1 MTLLYADRVL
11 ETSTTTGT
19 GTLTLAGAVT
29 GYQTFVDGI
38 GDGNTCYY
46 CITDGTDWEVGR
58 GTVTYG
64 SSDTLSRDSV
74 LSSSNNGS
82 AVSWAAGTRNV
93 FCTIPASRIQ
103 LVDPDADPYDWWMDS
118 DGTDAALSG
127 GAAQFTA
134 ADKAHLTIADGTQT
148 NLDPGTSDFS
158 LAGWVKFASVAAGE
172 GCVLHKGGTD
182 ASTVGYEVYRDATTL
197 KAHLS
202 VNGVLFTATIGTVAA
217 STWYLWAVTF
227 DRNGNATGYLNGTA
241 GTPVD
246 ISAQD
251 GQTASSAT
259 DFYIGSRAGANYAGM
274 DCCCVG
280 FWDAV
285 LTAGNVTTMWNNGNP
300 LYHADLPAALTTDL
314 ISFWDCNEQVIDST
328 HDCIDKVSATGNDLS
343 FVAAELLSNTGF
355 ESLDG
360 ADDFASWTEVNS
372 GSNVVSDETTIVNAG
387 SHAAKLTRVDGNVDI
402 KQDSIITLGNAY
414 VVTCYARN
422 NGSGNCRILLGTTS
436 ATNTTWTL
444 TSSYAQ
450 YTFSTVVSATAGSNV
465 TFRNNTSPSIVYIDD
480 ASCKSSRLNTSNGP
494 ATAIASDVIG
504 TNHATLMGRT
514 AATSI
519 SDWRTDLPTLLQGK
533 RSYSLNHDGTDDYE
547 LCNVADFRSA
557 DSAGTISAWI
567 KTTNKDHYILASG
580 DTGSD
585 TRYFGFRTRAADGLL
600 QSIQRNNDTQDTC
613 IGTIAVNTGQWV
625 HVVLLSTG
633 SAYKMYV
640 NAVEDTVTAI
650 AGSNT
655 GDWFADTSDRDNV
668 TIGRLATNTF
678 YGIFTGL
685 IAEVRVYSSALS
697 AAQIAEL
704 YAGNEATGAT
714 PVAQWT
720 FDDGPQGSPGQ
731 DSPIINWIS
740 SEGSRYQFVQS
751 TLSKCPSYD
760 LSVLNSLPG
769 IYFDGVDD
777 YLTSST
783 TTILNSTEDT
793 LTIVGKLGA
802 SAFDADQV
810 LLACSDTATANYY
823 WEVGID
829 SAGKFY
835 VENKE
840 NDTADRVT
848 GNTVMSPEDD
858 FVLTIT
864 SDGFDYYMFVNRVAQ
879 TLTVTTGANSGEMP
893 KDISGIDN
901 MTIGGKVDSTGL
913 VRPFEGHIIEILEEA
928 DWHGADDVNS
938 IQAPTMKAYTI
949 T

>member
-19 GTLTLAGAVT
+19 GALTLAGAVT

-46 CITDGTDWEVGR
+46 CVTDGTDWEVGR

-64 SSDTLSRDSV
+64 SSDTLSRDTV
-74 LSSSNNGS
+74 LSSSNNGNV
-82 AVSWAAGTRNV
+82 VSWAAGTRNV

-118 DGTDAALSG
+118 DATDAAISG

-134 ADKAHLTIADGTQT
+134 PDKCHLTITDAAQT
-148 NLDPGTSDFS
+148 NLDAGTADFS
-158 LAGWVKFASVAAGE
+158 VSVCFKPAAVSGTQ
-172 GCVLHKGGTD
+172 GIVSKGGDD
-182 ASTVGYEVYRDATTL
+182 ASSPGYEIWLDGTTC
-197 KAHLS
+197 KGSMTAD
-202 VNGVLFTATIGTVAA
+202 GVQYVATIGTVAA
-217 STWYLWAVTF
+217 STWYLAVLTA
-227 DRNGNATGYLNGTA
+227 DRNGNLTGYLNGAA

-246 ISAQD
+246 ISSDD
-251 GQTASSAT
+251 GQTASNSD
-259 DFYIGSRAGANYAGM
+259 DFYIGSRQGASWFGGDM
-274 DCCCVG
+274 CCVG
-280 FWDAV
+280 FWDAL
-285 LTAGNVTTMWNNGNP
+285 LTSGNVTTLWNNGNP

-314 ISFWDCNEQVIDST
+314 ISFWDMNEQVIDST
-328 HDCIDKVSATGNDLS
+328 HDCIDKVSATGNDLG
-343 FVAAELLSNTGF
+343 FVAAELVTNGAFAADTDWAKGTGWSIGSGVAACDGSAGTNTYLTQSGVLATGN
-355 ESLDG
+355 SYATSYDVVSRTQG
-360 ADDFASWTEVNS
+360 GTRIYVGS
-372 GSNVVSDETTIVNAG
+372 GSPSTTKTTTG
-387 SHAAKLTRVDGNVDI
+387 TFTQTLT
-402 KQDSIITLGNAY
+402 
-414 VVTCYARN
+414 C
-422 NGSGNCRILLGTTS
+422 SGNTDVLMSSRDSGGYFGGTID
-436 ATNTTWTL
+436 N
-444 TSSYAQ
+444 
-450 YTFSTVVSATAGSNV
+450 VSV
-465 TFRNNTSPSIVYIDD
+465 
-480 ASCKSSRLNTSNGP
+480 KSSRLNTSNGP

-504 TNHATLMGRT
+504 DNHAQLMGRT

-519 SDWRTDLPTLLQGK
+519 SDWRTDLPTPLQGK
-533 RSYSLNHDGTDDYE
+533 RVYSLNHDGSDDRELYGIGAFRGLVLGAAGVTISVWVKLSSLKGTAATDNC
-547 LCNVADFRSA
+547 LCGVLSAGGNVAILLHVRSDAGHVGELNAYARSSDA
-557 DSAGTISAWI
+557 DANQIKSSTAVIAAGAWNHVALVI
-567 KTTNKDHYILASG
+567 NYA
-580 DTGSD
+580 SD
-585 TRYFGFRTRAADGLL
+585 TVEFFVNGAADGA
-600 QSIQRNNDTQDTC
+600 QSVTFAETTYQMTSHDLSDQFPYYNGAGADVKP
-613 IGTIAVNTGQWV
+613 IGLFSDVRIY
-625 HVVLLSTG
+625 
-633 SAYKMYV
+633 SA
-640 NAVEDTVTAI
+640 
-650 AGSNT
+650 
-655 GDWFADTSDRDNV
+655 
-668 TIGRLATNTF
+668 
-678 YGIFTGL
+678 
-685 IAEVRVYSSALS
+685 ALS
-697 AAQIAEL
+697 PAQIAEL
-704 YAGNEATGAT
+704 HAGNEASGAT
-714 PVAQWT
+714 PVAHWT

-740 SEGSRYQFVQS
+740 SDGSRYQFVQS

-783 TTILNSTEDT
+783 TTVLNSTEDT
-793 LTIVGKLGA
+793 ITIVGKLGA

-835 VENKE
+835 IENKE

-848 GNTVMSPEDD
+848 GNTVMSPSDD

-879 TLTVTTGANSGEMP
+879 TLTVTSGANSGEMP

-913 VRPFEGHIIEILEEA
+913 VRPFEGWIIEILEEA

-938 IQAPTMKAYTI
+938 IQSPTMKAYTI